1 MPLFPY
7 VYGLWMWLFGF
18 SWYAARLLSALL
30 AVGTG
35 LLLYQYVVRL
45 TSKRHL
51 GLLAVGLY
59 ADGVLAFGKARE
71 LTGVSVYEFAQ
82 ALGRRGIV
90 RHYDEDELARDID
103 YAGGQ

>member
-1 MPLFPY
+1 MSVTLEIPES
-7 VYGLWMWLFGF
+7 V
-18 SWYAARLLSALL
+18 AAAMRLPKPQLHRELM
-30 AVGTG
+30 VE
-35 LLLYQYVVRL
+35 
-45 TSKRHL
+45 
-51 GLLAVGLY
+51 LAVGLY